1 MALYHFS
8 VKQVPEEKVRQWL
21 IPQLIFRGRSFIT
34 IIMDRHMTIQKSL
47 GVVFTEILTPEYAPE
62 RLSDRETLWNE
73 VSR

>member
-34 IIMDRHMTIQKSL
+34 IIMDRHMTIQKVWSS
-47 GVVFTEILTPEYAPE
+47 FH
-62 RLSDRETLWNE
+62 RNSDAGICAGTS
-73 VSR
+73 V